1 MDKTALTIR
10 FHFLLPGA
18 ALTILLHANRFPNK
32 PAPKV
37 PNNMLKNPP
46 FYSFVLFLMV

>member
-1 MDKTALTIR
+1 MDKTSLTIP
-10 FHFLLPGA
+10 FHFLLPEAG
-18 ALTILLHANRFPNK
+18 LTILLHASRFPNK

-46 FYSFVLFLMV
+46 FYSFVLFSMV